1 MTMPDTPMMRQYKR
15 LKQEAKDAILFF
27 RLGDFYEMFQEDAQ
41 EVSTLLNLTLTKRNG
56 VPMCG
61 IPYHASRNYVGRLL
75 KAGKKI
81 AICEQ
86 VTLPKGGKGIADRQ
100 IMEILTPGTVLDQE
114 YLDQRVN
121 NYLCSLG
128 KIGTEFSLCY
138 VDPSTGEFRITS
150 FPDDGAEN
158 KLREE
163 FARIKPS
170 EIIVQESLHEEKQI
184 FDILKEHDRTVIN
197 RYPDWNFDITAGF
210 ETIKRHFGVINL
222 KGFGLEEHDPAL
234 FAAGILIEYLQEN
247 TQNRKLTH
255 IRTVHRYRETD
266 FVTLDESTQRNLE
279 LIYNMFDGTK
289 RYTLLEVLDFTK
301 TSSGARKLKNWI
313 LHPLQDIA
321 AIEKRLEKTEI
332 LYRSQMLLS
341 SIRELLASI
350 LDLERLAARV
360 SMDKAHAKDL
370 LAIKNSLSGF
380 FRLYELIEEWQL
392 IDTFDFPASSLLS
405 KLNALNELLERS
417 IHEDPSTLLTEG
429 RLIKTGYSQDLDE
442 LAELKSN
449 SRKILDSYLR
459 KEKEETGI
467 NSLKIRYNK
476 IIGHYLE
483 VTKAN
488 LPSVPE
494 HFIRRQSLVNSERF
508 TTETLIDLETNL
520 NNASEKIIDLEKEL
534 FLAVREEVKSYIVPI
549 YTAAAFLS
557 EVDCIASFAKAA
569 TLHGFSK
576 PDLLPDGTL
585 SITEGRHPVVE
596 HHLPQGEFIPN
607 DLRLD
612 TGSTFFSLITG
623 PNMAGKSTFLRQN
636 ALIVL
641 MAQIGS
647 FVPAAEARIGVV
659 DKLFCRVGATDNL
672 ARGESTFLV
681 EMSEAAYILRTAT
694 EQSFIIMDEIGR
706 GTATTDGLS
715 IAWAITEHMLSS
727 LKARTLFA
735 THFHE
740 LTLLNHPG
748 MSNYYL
754 EVLEKGD
761 EIIFLKKVKK
771 GSANN
776 SYGIHV
782 ARLAGVP
789 VEVVRRA
796 AQLLKNM
803 AATEQKLSKRK
814 MDRTQSP
821 GTQPSQPS
829 GQTPPQEELF
839 SESELVLDKIKAID
853 INTITPLQALNL
865 LQQWK
870 DELSG

>member
-15 LKQEAKDAILFF
+15 LKQEAKEAILFF

-41 EVSTLLNLTLTKRNG
+41 EASTLLNLTLTKRNG

-86 VTLPKGGKGIADRQ
+86 VTLPKGGKGIAERQ
-100 IMEILTPGTVLDQE
+100 ITEILTPGTVLDQE
-114 YLDQRVN
+114 YLDQRFN

-128 KIGTEFSLCY
+128 KTGTELSLCY
-138 VDPSTGEFRITS
+138 VDPSTGEFCITS
-150 FPDDGAEN
+150 FPADRAESA
-158 KLREE
+158 LREE
-163 FARIKPS
+163 FARMKPS
-170 EIIVQESLHEEKQI
+170 EIIVQESLLEEKPVY
-184 FDILKEHDRTVIN
+184 DILQEHEQTVIN
-197 RYPDWNFDITAGF
+197 RYPDWNFDTAASF
-210 ETIKRHFGVINL
+210 QTIKNLFGVINL
-222 KGFGLEEHDPAL
+222 KGFGIAEHDPAL

-247 TQNRKLTH
+247 THNSTLSH
-255 IRTVHRYRETD
+255 IRTVQRHRETD
-266 FVTLDESTQRNLE
+266 FVHLDESTQRNLE

-301 TSSGARKLKNWI
+301 TSPGARKLKSWI
-313 LHPLQDIA
+313 LHPLQDID
-321 AIEKRLEKTEI
+321 AIKKRLEKTEI
-332 LYRSQMLLS
+332 LYRNQMLLA
-341 SIRELLASI
+341 SIRELLGSI

-370 LAIKNSLSGF
+370 LAIKNSLAGF
-380 FRLYELIEEWQL
+380 FGLYEIIEEWRL
-392 IDTFDFPASSLLS
+392 LDTFNFPAAPLLS
-405 KLNALNELLERS
+405 ELKTLYELLERS
-417 IHEDPSTLLTEG
+417 IHEDPSTVLHEG
-429 RLIKTGYSQDLDE
+429 RLIKNGYSQDLDE
-442 LAELKSN
+442 LMELKSN
-449 SRKILDSYLR
+449 SQKILNSYLK

-467 NSLKIRYNK
+467 NSLKIRYNR
-476 IIGHYLE
+476 IIGYYLE

-534 FLAVREEVKSYIVPI
+534 FLAVREETKTYINRI
-549 YTAAAFLS
+549 YTAADILS
-557 EVDCIASFAKAA
+557 EVDCIVSFAKAA
-569 TLHGFSK
+569 TLHGYSK
-576 PDLLPDGTL
+576 PDFSQEGTV
-585 SITEGRHPVVE
+585 SIKEGRHPVVE
-596 HHLPQGEFIPN
+596 YHLPQGEFIPN
-607 DLRLD
+607 DLELD
-612 TGSTFFSLITG
+612 SGSTFFSLITG

-647 FVPAAEARIGVV
+647 FVPAREAHIGVV

-681 EMSEAAYILRTAT
+681 EMHEAAYILRTAT
-694 EQSFIIMDEIGR
+694 KKSLIIMDEIGR
-706 GTATTDGLS
+706 GTATSDGLS
-715 IAWAITEHMLSS
+715 IAWAIIEHILHTV
-727 LKARTLFA
+727 KARTLFA

-740 LTLLNHPG
+740 LTLLNDPR
-748 MSNYYL
+748 MSNYSL
-754 EVLEKGD
+754 DVLEKGD
-761 EIIFLKKVKK
+761 EIVFLKKVKK

-789 VEVVRRA
+789 LDVVRRA
-796 AQLLKNM
+796 DQLLKNM
-803 AATEQKLSKRK
+803 TEAENKISKRK
-814 MDRTQSP
+814 RDRTDSH
-821 GTQPSQPS
+821 GD
-829 GQTPPQEELF
+829 QTENHKPPQEELF
-839 SESELVLDKIKAID
+839 SERELVLDTIKAID
-853 INTITPLQALNL
+853 VNTITPLQALNL
-865 LQQWK
+865 IQQWK
-870 DELSG
+870 IDLSG